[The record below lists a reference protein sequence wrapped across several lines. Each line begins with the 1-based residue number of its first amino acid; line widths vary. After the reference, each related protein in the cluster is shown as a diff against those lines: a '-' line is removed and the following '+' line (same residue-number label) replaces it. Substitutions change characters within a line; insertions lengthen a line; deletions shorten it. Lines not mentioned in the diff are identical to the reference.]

1 MATETGYIA
10 MADIS
15 GYTSFVAATELEH
28 SREILSEL
36 LEVTTRELEKH
47 LTPVRLQGD
56 AIICVSMDD
65 EVVPCLESA
74 FVAFHRRVRAM
85 VAATTC
91 PCQACQTVPSLTLKF
106 VANYG
111 EYSNVEVRGTKD
123 LVGNAVNI
131 AFRLLKN
138 HVPSHEYL
146 LITRAVLDRLPETS
160 RERFVPIAE
169 EYDLGKVD
177 AYYRDLHDLR
187 DLSARPTRGPVTK
200 RDAHVRAETTVA
212 APATHLWELMKDP
225 RAFERILSAPHVDIK
240 PGARGTMQGAEYHCH
255 HGKNAETIFE
265 VVGMREPNELT
276 LFMYG
281 RGPEAHGTYHFDPLP
296 DGRTHVEFDIQFAPE
311 VRGPK
316 LLIARTLWG
325 YFIGKGMK
333 ELGKIPRERSPR
345 SAVQQAP

>member
-1 MATETGYIA
+1 VTTTTGYIA

-15 GYTSFVAATELEH
+15 GYTAFVAATELEH

-36 LEVTTRELEKH
+36 LEVTSRELEKH

-56 AIICVSMDD
+56 AIICVSTDD

-91 PCQACQTVPSLTLKF
+91 PCNACQSVPSLTLKF
-106 VANYG
+106 VAHYG
-111 EYSNVEVRGTKD
+111 EYSNVEVRGTRD
-123 LVGNAVNI
+123 LVGAAVNI

-146 LITRAVLDRLPETS
+146 LVTRPVLERLPEPA
-160 RERFVPIAE
+160 RERFVPITE
-169 EYDLGKVD
+169 DYDLGRVE
-177 AYYRDLHDLR
+177 AFYRDLHDLR
-187 DLSARPTRGPVTK
+187 ESSKRPTRAPITGQG
-200 RDAHVRAETTVA
+200 AHVRAQTTVS
-212 APATHLWELMKDP
+212 APPSLLWQVMQDP
-225 RAFERILSAPHVDIK
+225 RAFERILSAPHVEIQG
-240 PGARGTMQGAEYHCH
+240 GARGTLQGAEYHCH
-255 HGKNAETIFE
+255 HGKDAETIFE

-276 LFMYG
+276 LYMYG

-296 DGRTHVEFDIQFAPE
+296 DGRTHVEFDIQFEPS

-316 LLIARTLWG
+316 LLIARALWS
-325 YFIGKGMK
+325 YFIGKGMGQLAQIVK
-333 ELGKIPRERSPR
+333 ERS
-345 SAVQQAP
+345 AAATI

>member
-56 AIICVSMDD
+56 AIICVSTDD
-65 EVVPCLESA
+65 DVVPCLESA
-74 FVAFHRRVRAM
+74 FVAFHRRARAM

-91 PCQACQTVPSLTLKF
+91 PCQACQSVPSLTLKF

-146 LITRAVLDRLPETS
+146 LITRSVLDRLPQAS
-160 RERFVPIAE
+160 RERFVPITE
-169 EYDLGKVD
+169 EYDLGTVD
-177 AYYRDLHDLR
+177 AYYRDLHELR
-187 DLSARPTRGPVTK
+187 DRAARPTRAPITR

-212 APATHLWELMKDP
+212 GTPALLWELMKDP
-225 RAFERILSAPHVDIK
+225 RAFERILSAPHVDIQ
-240 PGARGTMQGAEYHCH
+240 PGARGTLQGAEYHCH
-255 HGKNAETIFE
+255 HGKDAETIFE

-276 LFMYG
+276 LYMYG

-296 DGRTHVEFDIQFAPE
+296 DGRTHVEFDIQFGPD

-316 LLIARTLWG
+316 LLITRTMWG

-333 ELGKIPRERSPR
+333 ELGKITRERSPR
-345 SAVQQAP
+345 PDASPAS

>member
-56 AIICVSMDD
+56 AIICVSKDD
-65 EVVPCLESA
+65 EVVPCLEAA

-91 PCQACQTVPSLTLKF
+91 PCNACRTVPSLTLKF

-111 EYSNVEVRGTKD
+111 TYSNVEVRGTKD
-123 LVGNAVNI
+123 LVGADVNI

-146 LITRAVLDRLPETS
+146 LITRAVLDRLPEPA

-187 DLSARPTRGPVTK
+187 ESSARPTRPPITRGI
-200 RDAHVRAETTVA
+200 AHVTAETTVNA
-212 APATHLWELMKDP
+212 SPSTMWALMQDP
-225 RAFERILSAPHVDIK
+225 RAFERINSAPHVDIQ

-265 VVGMREPNELT
+265 VIGLREPNELT
-276 LFMYG
+276 IFMYG
-281 RGPEAHGTYHFDPLP
+281 RGPEAYGTYHFDPLP
-296 DGRTHVEFDIQFAPE
+296 DGRTHVEFDVRFADD
-311 VRGPK
+311 VRGVK
-316 LLIARTLWG
+316 LLIARGMFNFYLA
-325 YFIGKGMK
+325 KGMK
-333 ELGKIPRERSPR
+333 QIAPLLRERE
-345 SAVQQAP
+345 AVPA